1 MTCIALMWI
10 PYLFPQ
16 IRASMR
22 RRKSTPIAK
31 SRKTTPP
38 SPNTRYQPHRHH
50 KGFVYSLFSISHS
63 LLFLLSFLFS
73 LSPLFPSFFFFFCVS
88 SYFLRAYLR
97 AFQYDS
103 QVHFQYCFR
112 HYSLFTVSAFVSVL
126 LLRKPNFGVG
136 RDER

>member
-1 MTCIALMWI
+1 MWI

-73 LSPLFPSFFFFFCVS
+73 LSPLFPLF
-88 SYFLRAYLR
+88 
-97 AFQYDS
+97 
-103 QVHFQYCFR
+103 
-112 HYSLFTVSAFVSVL
+112 SLFFLFFLCFFIFFTSVFASVSIRLPSTLSILFSALFIIHSQRV
-126 LLRKPNFGVG
+126 RFGFTTTKTQFWSG
-136 RDER
+136 EG